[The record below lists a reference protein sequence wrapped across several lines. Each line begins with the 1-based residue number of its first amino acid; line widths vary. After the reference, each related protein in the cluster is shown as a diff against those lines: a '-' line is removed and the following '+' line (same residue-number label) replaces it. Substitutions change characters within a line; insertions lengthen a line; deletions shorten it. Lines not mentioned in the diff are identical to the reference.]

1 MDKETEEIIV
11 DTLGVDVYRT
21 TIANNVLVGTYIVIN
36 NQGGIVHPM
45 TSVEELDELAN
56 LLQIPLCAG
65 TVNRGSDVLAAG
77 LVVNDYAAF
86 CGINFI

>member
-1 MDKETEEIIV
+1 MDKETEEIIF

-56 LLQIPLCAG
+56 LL
-65 TVNRGSDVLAAG
+65 
-77 LVVNDYAAF
+77 
-86 CGINFI
+86 